1 MLHSGGAR
9 NQHHNSEWQAYY
21 KMRSGWK
28 NYQYACDIG
37 GKSPFYLSGLC
48 HIQGISDQKDK
59 ALKTIEKLK
68 TLKENCFNSSL
79 DLALAGM
86 GITKE
91 NETLDLI
98 KTGIEERVSL
108 IPYIFV
114 DPRFNKFVSD
124 DLLDFIDD
132 RKI

>member
-1 MLHSGGAR
+1 M
-9 NQHHNSEWQAYY
+9 N
-21 KMRSGWK
+21 
-28 NYQYACDIG
+28 
-37 GKSPFYLSGLC
+37 FYLIILLFFSLTFSSETIGLVMK
-48 HIQGISDQKDK
+48 QKGRVDYIPYDK
-59 ALKTIEKLK
+59 SKKNRKLNVSES
-68 TLKENCFNSSL
+68 LFNQ
-79 DLALAGM
+79 
-86 GITKE
+86 
-91 NETLDLI
+91 DLI